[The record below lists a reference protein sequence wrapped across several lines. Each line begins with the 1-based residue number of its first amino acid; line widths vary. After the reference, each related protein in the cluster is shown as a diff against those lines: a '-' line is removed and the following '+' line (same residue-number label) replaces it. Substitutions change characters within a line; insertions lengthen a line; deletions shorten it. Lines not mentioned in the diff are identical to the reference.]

1 MSSAAGVGFVQ
12 RGAAAV
18 HDKIRGPIQRS
29 DRMLAIIGGSGL
41 TQLSNLA
48 IVRREVVRTPY
59 GEPSGALTYGSLCEE
74 PVVFLAR
81 HGYGHTIPPHLVNY
95 RANIWALKQ
104 ANVSGI
110 ISVAS
115 VGSIRADLAP
125 GTLVVPDQIIDYTWD
140 RKSTFFEGGETPVK
154 HVDFTH
160 PYDPSLRQRLLLA
173 TAAVGELAVDGGV
186 YAATQG
192 PRLETAAE
200 INRFERDG
208 ADVVGM
214 TGMPEAVLARELE
227 LPYAALTVVVNY
239 GAGRADSAAGIIF
252 DDIETVL
259 QTAMSRVRVILEKLC
274 QV

>member
-104 ANVSGI
+104 ADVSGI

-227 LPYAALTVVVNY
+227 LPYAALNVVVNY

-259 QTAMSRVRVILEKLC
+259 QTAMSRVRVILERLC